1 LSSSGKQPPLG
12 KWTERIRDQEMPI
25 FGHTVQSVLSV
36 AEDDS
41 APAAQLARVV
51 LQDASMT
58 TRVLKLANSTYYN
71 PREQGIS
78 TISRAVIVLGFN
90 TVRNMCLSISLVDSF
105 VKGSNRERLT
115 TELARAIHAAVQ
127 ARSIAVERNDT
138 SPEEVFIATLLY
150 HIGDMAFWC
159 FSDEEG
165 DELDKVMQQP
175 GYTPE
180 QAQEEILGFRFKEL
194 SASLAHEWRL
204 NPLLRDTLKGSNS
217 DRARNITLAHD
228 LARTAEEKGWDSEET
243 KALTEKLAK
252 MSGKSAK
259 HIADELH
266 HNAREAAHIAGYYGA
281 ANAAKAIPQP
291 GNGSF
296 GDEAEAAVEEVPT
309 FPEPDSMLQLRVLRE
324 LSATLEGATDFNMVM
339 ELVLEGIYRGI
350 GMDRVTFALITP
362 DRKGLRAK
370 FSLGHK
376 QDEMTGRFH
385 FTRRADTPNIMFEVL
400 EKGRC
405 MWFDE
410 TYHPELKPLVGSTV
424 TSVVGK
430 IPFFISPM
438 EVNGNRIG
446 LIYTDRGPSKRPL
459 DEEAFTSFQH
469 FAKQANLGLT
479 SIATGR

>member
-1 LSSSGKQPPLG
+1 LG
-12 KWTERIRDQEMPI
+12 KWTERVRDEEMPI

-36 AEDDS
+36 AEDDN

-105 VKGSNRERLT
+105 VQGSNRDRLT

-127 ARSIAVERNDT
+127 ARSIAVERGDP

-159 FSDEEG
+159 FSGEEG
-165 DELDKVMQQP
+165 DRLDKVMQQP

-180 QAQEEILGFRFKEL
+180 QAQDEILGFRLKEL
-194 SASLAHEWRL
+194 SGNLAQEWRL
-204 NPLLRDTLKGSNS
+204 NSLLVDTLKGGKS
-217 DRARNITLAHD
+217 DRVRNITLAHD
-228 LARTAEEKGWDSEET
+228 LARAAEEKGWDSEET
-243 KALTEKLAK
+243 KELTEKIAK
-252 MSGKSAK
+252 MTGKSAK
-259 HIADELH
+259 SIAEELH

-291 GNGSF
+291 GNGP
-296 GDEAEAAVEEVPT
+296 AEEEEIAAVEEIPE
-309 FPEPDSMLQLRVLRE
+309 FPEPDSMLQLKVLRE
-324 LSATLEGATDFNMVM
+324 LSVTLEGATDFNMIM

-362 DRKGLRAK
+362 DRKGLRAR
-370 FSLGHK
+370 FSLGYK
-376 QDEMTGRFH
+376 QDEMTSSFH
-385 FTRRADTPNIMFEVL
+385 FTRRPDSPNIFFEVI

-410 TYHPELKPLVGSTV
+410 SSHPELKPLVGSTV
-424 TSVVGK
+424 ASVVGK
-430 IPFFISPM
+430 VPFFISPL

-446 LIYTDRGPSKRPL
+446 LIYADRGPSQRQL
-459 DEEAFTSFQH
+459 DEEAFISFQH
-469 FAKQANLGLT
+469 FSKQANMGLT
-479 SIATGR
+479 LIATGR

>member
-1 LSSSGKQPPLG
+1 MSNRGKQPPLS
-12 KWTERIRDQEMPI
+12 KWTERIRDEEMPI

-36 AEDDS
+36 AEDDN

-105 VKGSNRERLT
+105 VKGSNRDRLT

-127 ARSIAVERNDT
+127 ARSIAVERKDP

-159 FSDEEG
+159 FSDDEG

-180 QAQEEILGFRFKEL
+180 LAQDEVLGFRLKQL
-194 SASLAHEWRL
+194 SSSLAQEWRL
-204 NPLLRDTLKGSNS
+204 NSLLRDTLKGNSSN
-217 DRARNITLAHD
+217 DRTRNITLAHD
-228 LARTAEEKGWDSEET
+228 LARTAEEKGWDSEE
-243 KALTEKLAK
+243 ARELTEKLAK
-252 MSGKSAK
+252 MSGKPVK
-259 HIADELH
+259 HITEELH

-291 GNGSF
+291 G
-296 GDEAEAAVEEVPT
+296 DIPTEEPDALPEDIPA

-324 LSATLEGATDFNMVM
+324 LSATLEGATDFNMIM

-350 GMDRVTFALITP
+350 GMDRVTFALVTP

-370 FSLGHK
+370 FSLGYK
-376 QDEMTGRFH
+376 QDEMTNRFH
-385 FTRRADTPNIMFEVL
+385 FTRRADSANIFFEVL

-410 TYHPELKPLVGSTV
+410 TYHPELKPLVGTTI

-430 IPFFISPM
+430 VPFFISPL

-446 LIYTDRGPSKRPL
+446 IIYADRGPSARLL

-469 FAKQANLGLT
+469 FAKQANMGLT
-479 SIATGR
+479 LIATKR